1 MKTDDGQHLPNGEK
15 KLPLSHHISSS
26 ITLQMYLSRVTRCG
40 FQTDSPLICS
50 SSILPPL
57 FSTSRSVCPTSA
69 LSPPHRWS
77 SITAKLEI
85 SAKFWLPS
93 KSQFRGCDLSR
104 KQWQWKGKK
113 MLKEA
118 VSVACRGWG
127 YQICSLAL
135 RTSTWHLPENMLCAQ
150 NISNSFR
157 GICVKMYS
165 I

>member
-1 MKTDDGQHLPNGEK
+1 MGWKQMMVSISQRERKIAPVSPHQLINHFANVFVK
-15 KLPLSHHISSS
+15 SHAVWISNRFA
-26 ITLQMYLSRVTRCG
+26 TNMFVVNLATT
-40 FQTDSPLICS
+40 F
-50 SSILPPL
+50 

-77 SITAKLEI
+77 SITSKLEI

-93 KSQFRGCDLSR
+93 KSQFLGCDLSR

-157 GICVKMYS
+157 EKCIKM
-165 I
+165 